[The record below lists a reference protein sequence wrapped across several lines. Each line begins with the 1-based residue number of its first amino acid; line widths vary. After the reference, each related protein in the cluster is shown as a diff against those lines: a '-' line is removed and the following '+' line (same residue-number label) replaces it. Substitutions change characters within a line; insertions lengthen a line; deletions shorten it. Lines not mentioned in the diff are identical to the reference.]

1 MNPFLI
7 IAALLILYSLKNYK
21 QGFFLFLAFRLFLN
35 NNINLINL
43 PGVPLLTLEVF
54 MSIFFALLYV
64 IKRKRYSRVIT
75 TSPLPFNKVFIWVLL
90 SYVVSSFI
98 SIARIQNTFTSL
110 LSVVFCDFIS
120 AYLCWMLI
128 SSKED
133 ILKVVNI
140 LLGASLIICTYAFI
154 EKFLGYNPVMDY
166 EIDLAGPRATD
177 WQYLEDERG
186 TRVQSFSF
194 IRSAAASISD

>member
-98 SIARIQNTFTSL
+98 SPESRIPSRHCYPLF
-110 LSVVFCDFIS
+110 F
-120 AYLCWMLI
+120 AI
-128 SSKED
+128 SSVP
-133 ILKVVNI
+133 I
-140 LLGASLIICTYAFI
+140 YA
-154 EKFLGYNPVMDY
+154 GC
-166 EIDLAGPRATD
+166 
-177 WQYLEDERG
+177 
-186 TRVQSFSF
+186 
-194 IRSAAASISD
+194 

>member
-64 IKRKRYSRVIT
+64 IKK
-75 TSPLPFNKVFIWVLL
+75 KK
-90 SYVVSSFI
+90 
-98 SIARIQNTFTSL
+98 IQPGNN
-110 LSVVFCDFIS
+110 
-120 AYLCWMLI
+120 
-128 SSKED
+128 D
-133 ILKVVNI
+133 ILPCRSTRLFICTIVLCSIELYFDRRNPEYLHVTAIRCFLRFHQCLFMLDVNI
-140 LLGASLIICTYAFI
+140 QAKKIY
-154 EKFLGYNPVMDY
+154 
-166 EIDLAGPRATD
+166 
-177 WQYLEDERG
+177 
-186 TRVQSFSF
+186 
-194 IRSAAASISD
+194 

>member
-98 SIARIQNTFTSL
+98 SIAGIQNTFTSL
-110 LSVVFCDFIS
+110 LSVVFLRFHQCLF
-120 AYLCWMLI
+120 ML
-128 SSKED
+128 D
-133 ILKVVNI
+133 VNI
-140 LLGASLIICTYAFI
+140 KQRRYTESC
-154 EKFLGYNPVMDY
+154 
-166 EIDLAGPRATD
+166 
-177 WQYLEDERG
+177 QYI
-186 TRVQSFSF
+186 
-194 IRSAAASISD
+194 IRSLADNLHICIYRKIPGLQSRNGL

>member
-7 IAALLILYSLKNYK
+7 IAAPLILYSLKNYK

-75 TSPLPFNKVFIWVLL
+75 TSPLPFNKVFIVLC
-90 SYVVSSFI
+90 
-98 SIARIQNTFTSL
+98 SIELYFDRRNPE
-110 LSVVFCDFIS
+110 
-120 AYLCWMLI
+120 YLHVTAIRCFLRFHQCLFML
-128 SSKED
+128 D
-133 ILKVVNI
+133 VNI
-140 LLGASLIICTYAFI
+140 KQRRYTESC
-154 EKFLGYNPVMDY
+154 
-166 EIDLAGPRATD
+166 
-177 WQYLEDERG
+177 QYI
-186 TRVQSFSF
+186 
-194 IRSAAASISD
+194 IRSLADNLHICIYRKIPGLQSRNGL

>member
-90 SYVVSSFI
+90 SYVVS
-98 SIARIQNTFTSL
+98 R
-110 LSVVFCDFIS
+110 
-120 AYLCWMLI
+120 
-128 SSKED
+128 
-133 ILKVVNI
+133 
-140 LLGASLIICTYAFI
+140 
-154 EKFLGYNPVMDY
+154 
-166 EIDLAGPRATD
+166 
-177 WQYLEDERG
+177 
-186 TRVQSFSF
+186 
-194 IRSAAASISD
+194 

>member
-7 IAALLILYSLKNYK
+7 IAALLILYSLK
-21 QGFFLFLAFRLFLN
+21 
-35 NNINLINL
+35 
-43 PGVPLLTLEVF
+43 
-54 MSIFFALLYV
+54 
-64 IKRKRYSRVIT
+64 T
-75 TSPLPFNKVFIWVLL
+75 TNKVFSLSGVPAVPKQQHKPDKPSGRSVIDPGSIHVDLLRTAICNQKKKIQPGNNDISPAVQQGIYLGTIVLC
-90 SYVVSSFI
+90 
-98 SIARIQNTFTSL
+98 SIELYFDRRNPEYLHVTAIRC
-110 LSVVFCDFIS
+110 FCDFIS

>member
-98 SIARIQNTFTSL
+98 SIAGIQQRRYTES
-110 LSVVFCDFIS
+110 C
-120 AYLCWMLI
+120 
-128 SSKED
+128 
-133 ILKVVNI
+133 
-140 LLGASLIICTYAFI
+140 
-154 EKFLGYNPVMDY
+154 
-166 EIDLAGPRATD
+166 
-177 WQYLEDERG
+177 QYI
-186 TRVQSFSF
+186 
-194 IRSAAASISD
+194 IRSLADNLHICIYRKIPGLQSRNGL

>member
-75 TSPLPFNKVFIWVLL
+75 TSPLGTIVLC
-90 SYVVSSFI
+90 
-98 SIARIQNTFTSL
+98 SIELYFDRRNPE
-110 LSVVFCDFIS
+110 
-120 AYLCWMLI
+120 YLHVTAIRCFLRFHQCLFML
-128 SSKED
+128 D
-133 ILKVVNI
+133 VNI
-140 LLGASLIICTYAFI
+140 KQRRYTESC
-154 EKFLGYNPVMDY
+154 
-166 EIDLAGPRATD
+166 
-177 WQYLEDERG
+177 QYI
-186 TRVQSFSF
+186 
-194 IRSAAASISD
+194 IRSLADNLHICIYRKIPGLQSRNGL